1 MKLSSALLL
10 PAAAVAFV
18 GQAPAQKANVAR
30 SAVLERPAAAASPV
44 LGFHVDGHAV
54 VVTSAAKL
62 DEEQWHEHDGVLHK
76 HAAAGDHAHA
86 GNWHEHD
93 GVWHSH

>member
-30 SAVLERPAAAASPV
+30 GAVLARPAAARTRPAFWEEAGLLRGRRQV
-44 LGFHVDGHAV
+44 HGQ
-54 VVTSAAKL
+54 L
-62 DEEQWHEHDGVLHK
+62 DIQ
-76 HAAAGDHAHA
+76 
-86 GNWHEHD
+86 
-93 GVWHSH
+93 

>member
-1 MKLSSALLL
+1 MPHSSA
-10 PAAAVAFV
+10 
-18 GQAPAQKANVAR
+18 APASKDAAIV
-30 SAVLERPAAAASPV
+30 RP
-44 LGFHVDGHAV
+44 DGHAV
-54 VVTSAAKL
+54 VVKL

>member
-54 VVTSAAKL
+54 VLVPLLLVELRGLL
-62 DEEQWHEHDGVLHK
+62 DGHVRVVVRGVRRVRLEP
-76 HAAAGDHAHA
+76 ASTA
-86 GNWHEHD
+86 
-93 GVWHSH
+93 

>member
-1 MKLSSALLL
+1 M
-10 PAAAVAFV
+10 
-18 GQAPAQKANVAR
+18 AR
-30 SAVLERPAAAASPV
+30 GAVLERPAAAASPV

-54 VVTSAAKL
+54 VVNSAAKL

-76 HAAAGDHAHA
+76 HAAAEDHAHA

>member
-10 PAAAVAFV
+10 PGAAVAFV

-30 SAVLERPAAAASPV
+30 GAVLERPAAAASPV

-54 VVTSAAKL
+54 VVNSAAKL

>member
-54 VVTSAAKL
+54 VGLPAPLLSWASARVPAAISVDVDQAAL
-62 DEEQWHEHDGVLHK
+62 DRVRAGLHDLVRC
-76 HAAAGDHAHA
+76 AG
-86 GNWHEHD
+86 
-93 GVWHSH
+93 

>member
-30 SAVLERPAAAASPV
+30 GAVLERPAAAASPV
-44 LGFHVDGHAV
+44 LGFHD
-54 VVTSAAKL
+54 
-62 DEEQWHEHDGVLHK
+62 DGVLHK